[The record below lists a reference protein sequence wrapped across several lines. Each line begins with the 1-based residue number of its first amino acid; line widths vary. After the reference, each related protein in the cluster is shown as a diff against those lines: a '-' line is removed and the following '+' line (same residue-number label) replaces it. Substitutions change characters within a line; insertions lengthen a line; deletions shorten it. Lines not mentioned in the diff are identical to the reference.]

1 MEKPGCTGGAT
12 RRVWLI
18 NQESGVAAMRREG
31 ENGRRVRVSCGEEG
45 ILRSVTVGRLETAAE
60 EERRGSLEGD
70 GRQDKLKK
78 VEIEER
84 KWDGGSWR
92 QTALVKVCRLKERD
106 VYSYG

>member
-1 MEKPGCTGGAT
+1 
-12 RRVWLI
+12 
-18 NQESGVAAMRREG
+18 MRREG

-60 EERRGSLEGD
+60 EGRRGFLEGD